1 MPEGKQMTLTQ
12 MQTGQN
18 GMVIQIQG
26 GHGLVNRLNALGIR
40 AGKRIT
46 KLSSMIMRGPVTIQ
60 VDGAQVAIGFGMA
73 RRIIVE
79 PVQTIK

>member
-1 MPEGKQMTLTQ
+1 MLEGKQITLTQ
-12 MQTGQN
+12 MLIGQS
-18 GMVIQIQG
+18 GVVIQIQG
-26 GHGLVNRLNALGIR
+26 GRGLTNRLNALGIR

-79 PVQTIK
+79 AV